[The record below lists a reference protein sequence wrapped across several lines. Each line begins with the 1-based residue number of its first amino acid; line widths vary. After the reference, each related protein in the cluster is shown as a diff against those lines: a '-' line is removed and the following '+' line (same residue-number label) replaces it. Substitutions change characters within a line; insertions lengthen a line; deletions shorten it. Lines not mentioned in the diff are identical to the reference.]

1 MSTTL
6 ESLQQRVADAEAAI
20 AEAEPFVP
28 DALRTR
34 YDEALALRDKL
45 TAQAEADLSDLQ
57 EREAMQRAEV
67 EEATADL
74 RNLIVAFTKAAIR
87 AREAQAQHRST
98 CARLRAAGQS
108 GYPNVETLDVRS
120 HRGTEYP
127 LKNDIEH
134 FRNMAKAE
142 W

>member
-1 MSTTL
+1 MSVTIET
-6 ESLQQRVADAEAAI
+6 LQQKVADAKAAI

-28 DALRTR
+28 DALRRR

-74 RNLIVAFTKAAIR
+74 RSLVVAFTKAAIR
-87 AREAQAQHRST
+87 VREAQAQHRST

-108 GYPNVETLDVRS
+108 GYPNVETLESLS
-120 HRGTEYP
+120 HRGTEFA

-134 FRNMAKAE
+134 FRNMAKAT